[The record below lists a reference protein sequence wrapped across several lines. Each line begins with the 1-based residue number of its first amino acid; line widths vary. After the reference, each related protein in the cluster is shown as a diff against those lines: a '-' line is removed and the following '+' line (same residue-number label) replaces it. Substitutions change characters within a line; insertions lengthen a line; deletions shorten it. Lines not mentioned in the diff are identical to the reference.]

1 MTEKAMKSKLRKTIK
16 GLAPSTISKLEPI
29 IEDAAFLAEQ
39 LDEMRAFLREN
50 GWIEGYTNG
59 ANQVGLTVSSMA
71 KAYFQ
76 AQKSFNA
83 DIKTILAVLE
93 SERSTGHVLPAA
105 RNGLL
110 ALLKKEA

>member
-16 GLAPSTISKLEPI
+16 DLAPSTISKLMPI
-29 IEDAAFLAEQ
+29 IEDAAFLSEQ
-39 LDEMRAFLREN
+39 LDEMRAILREN

-59 ANQVGLTVSSMA
+59 ANQVGTTVSSVA

-93 SERSTGHVLPAA
+93 SERPTGQVLPAA